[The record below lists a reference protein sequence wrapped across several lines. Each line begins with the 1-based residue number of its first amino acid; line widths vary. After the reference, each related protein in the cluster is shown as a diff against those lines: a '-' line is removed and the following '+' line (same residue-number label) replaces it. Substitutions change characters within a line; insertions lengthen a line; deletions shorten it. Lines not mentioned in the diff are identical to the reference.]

1 MPSVAVIGAGPSGL
15 AAARYLKSEGF
26 TPVLFEQARSLG
38 GQWSGDARASGVW
51 PSMHTNT
58 TRTLTAF
65 SDFPHVPGTPI
76 YPSNQTML
84 GYLQRYADA
93 HGLTPNIRTEAR
105 VERIARTDHGASWLV
120 ESRANG
126 SELASRETFSH
137 VVVAT
142 GRYQQPIIPG
152 IPGLDAFSGAG
163 GVIHTRN
170 YKDPDSYRGR
180 RVLVAGC
187 AISAL
192 EVASDLAM
200 LGAERVVTTNRR
212 QRYVLP
218 KMSAG
223 VPTDHAAFS
232 RAAALAAELLPPEA
246 MAASMKA
253 FVLRTSGSPEFFGAP
268 KPSDDVFAAGISL
281 SQHYLPLVAEGR
293 IDVKPWIASVSGPRV
308 TFQDGSAETFDAI
321 VCGTGYV
328 LDLPFLDPRIRATLD
343 LTGVHMDL
351 HGFTFHPDLP
361 GMAFVGLVHQVGPV
375 FPVAELQ
382 ARWVAYAW
390 SGARPLPDDA
400 VMRRTVEAYRA
411 RRHLSQIVPMHITAR
426 MFAGNAGVDPD
437 VTAWPALARPL
448 LFGPLTP
455 ISYRISGRD
464 ALPDAIERTIR
475 EASEFGFAPPSEL
488 TREQCAQLQAMA
500 SVSPDRSFAAFV
512 ERITAGAGA

>member
-1 MPSVAVIGAGPSGL
+1 MSSVAIIGAGPSGL

-26 TPVLFEQARSLG
+26 VPVLFEQARSIG

-58 TRTLTAF
+58 TRTLTAL
-65 SDFPHVPGTPI
+65 SDFPHAAGTPI
-76 YPSNQTML
+76 YPTNQTIHD
-84 GYLQRYADA
+84 YLRRYADA
-93 HGLTPNIRTEAR
+93 YGLMPHVRTETR
-105 VERIARTDHGASWLV
+105 VEQISRSDDGTGWVV
-120 ESRANG
+120 ES
-126 SELASRETFSH
+126 ASGTRPPAREAFSH

-142 GRYQQPIIPG
+142 GRYQKPVVPE
-152 IPGLDAFSGAG
+152 IPGLETFAGDG
-163 GVIHTRN
+163 GVIHTRH

-200 LGAERVVTTNRR
+200 LGADRVVTTNRR

-218 KMSAG
+218 KLSAG

-232 RAAALAAELLPPEA
+232 RAAGLAAMLLPPEA
-246 MAASMKA
+246 VAASMKG
-253 FVLRTSGSPEFFGAP
+253 FVLRTAGSPEYFGAP
-268 KPSDDVFAAGISL
+268 QPSDDIFAAGISL

-293 IDVKPWIASVSGPRV
+293 IDVKPWIASVDGSRV
-308 TFQDGSAETFDAI
+308 TFQDGSEDAFDAI
-321 VCGTGYV
+321 ICGTGYV
-328 LDLPFLDPRIRATLD
+328 LDLPFLDRRARAALD
-343 LTGVHMDL
+343 LTGTQMDL

-375 FPVAELQ
+375 FPAAELQ

-390 SGARPLPDDA
+390 SGARPLPGEA
-400 VMRRTVEAYRA
+400 AMRQGVEAYRA

-426 MFAGNAGVDPD
+426 IFAGAAGVEPD
-437 VTAWPALARPL
+437 VAAWPALVKPL

-464 ALPDAIERTIR
+464 PLPEAVERTVR
-475 EASEFGFAPPSEL
+475 DASEFGVAPPSDL
-488 TREQCAQLQAMA
+488 TREQCAQLQALAAA
-500 SVSPDRSFAAFV
+500 SRDDGFAAFV
-512 ERITAGAGA
+512 SHVTAGAGA